1 MFNGELFATSEEL
14 EVKRLEDSKE
24 LLISKGYRVEDPPES
39 FKFNIKSID
48 GLIEFFYSRM
58 SLKHPALKQVSRRK
72 ARDRKIM
79 SEFVKARMVKGI
91 NRERAMDECAEMVE
105 ILFKYEERFKFKYP
119 VVSIGILGQGKLKWV
134 TDKIEDYLLSERI
147 KERYRK
153 RMEFNEGVEKKH
165 KMEILEDAYSV
176 EEDLAKILQEMEE

>member
-1 MFNGELFATSEEL
+1 
-14 EVKRLEDSKE
+14 
-24 LLISKGYRVEDPPES
+24 
-39 FKFNIKSID
+39 
-48 GLIEFFYSRM
+48 
-58 SLKHPALKQVSRRK
+58 
-72 ARDRKIM
+72 M